1 MEVVDITP
9 THKKGK
15 KDVKDNYRPLSI
27 LLVSSKIFEKS
38 FFMQTSDYLK
48 TFSTNKVWISL
59 ALYTIFYKHGG
70 FLGQSQY
77 VKIL

>member
-27 LLVSSKIFEKS
+27 LLVSSKIFEK
-38 FFMQTSDYLK
+38 
-48 TFSTNKVWISL
+48 VSL
-59 ALYTIFYKHGG
+59 YKG
-70 FLGQSQY
+70 L
-77 VKIL
+77 II